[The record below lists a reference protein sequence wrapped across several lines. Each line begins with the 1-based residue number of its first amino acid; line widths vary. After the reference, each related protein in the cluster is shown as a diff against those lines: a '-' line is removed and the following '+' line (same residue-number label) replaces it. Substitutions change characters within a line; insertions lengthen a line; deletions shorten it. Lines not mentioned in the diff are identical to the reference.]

1 MTAPDRYQ
9 ILYDISR
16 TLHSNRLDLQLTLQ
30 TVISMTGQAL
40 GIQHGCLMTFHE
52 DASIANVY
60 VIGASDKTGLD
71 EHLWNTLFK
80 QGPVGYVYHSDRT
93 VVIRNIQTDPRWSL
107 MPRDVSFIPLTGSAI
122 SVPLG
127 QGTDIAGVMLLIHPT
142 VDYFTRQRVELLE
155 EIASLASLAIRN
167 ARDLHAIR
175 VGNTRYR
182 ALFDEAVVPMLL
194 TDISGIIVDV
204 NWKACDFLGYRRTD
218 LLHIPIADINQE
230 AAQKAQFAD
239 LKDDQEEFVR
249 ATIYNIDGRS
259 IPSLVRVRRV
269 QLEGR
274 PVIEWVMQDMSAQ
287 TELEQLRRDMSAMVY
302 HDLRGPLTNILGGIY
317 KLGEVLQNHEN
328 PLVLKLLHIAL
339 RSTRQLQR
347 LVDSL
352 LDIQRMEEGKKML
365 NRQPIEVRVM
375 VTDAVQ
381 LVQPL
386 AAEAGQVLMF
396 DVARDLPTAQ
406 LDSDMLMRVLVNLI
420 ENAVKYTPTEG
431 SIHVNAR
438 LDDTGN
444 HIIFKVSDSG
454 PGIPPDMLGRIFEKF
469 SRVKYQN
476 APKGV
481 GLGLAFCRLAVEA
494 HGGRIWVESEMGK
507 GSDFI
512 FQVPLREPSEADKG
526 VAPAEKAKDKDALNP
541 PPAKAASA

>member
-9 ILYDISR
+9 ILYEISR
-16 TLHSNRLDLQLTLQ
+16 ALHASRLDLQRTLQ
-30 TVISMTGQAL
+30 TVISLTGQAL

-52 DASIANVY
+52 DSSIANVY

-80 QGPVGYVYHSDRT
+80 QGPIGYVYHSDRV
-93 VVIRNIQTDPRWSL
+93 VVIRNIKTDPRWSL
-107 MPRDVSFIPLTGSAI
+107 MPDEVSFIPSAGSAA

-127 QGTDIAGVMLLIHPT
+127 HGTGIVGVMLLIHPT
-142 VDYFTRQRVELLE
+142 VDYFNRQRVELLE
-155 EIASLASLAIRN
+155 EIAALAALAIRN

-175 VGNTRYR
+175 VGDTRYR

-194 TDISGIIVDV
+194 TDPDGVIVDV

-218 LLHIPIADINQE
+218 LLHVPIADINQE
-230 AAQKAQFAD
+230 AAQKAQFAN
-239 LKDDQEEFVR
+239 LQEEQEEHVR
-249 ATIYNIDGRS
+249 ATIYNIDGRA
-259 IPSLVRVRRV
+259 IPSLVRVRRL
-269 QLEGR
+269 QIEGR

-287 TELEQLRRDMSAMVY
+287 TELEQLRRDMTAMVY
-302 HDLRGPLTNILGGIY
+302 HDLRGPLTNILGSVY
-317 KLGEVLQNHEN
+317 KLGEVLQNNEN
-328 PLVLKLLHIAL
+328 PLVLKLLHIGL
-339 RSTRQLQR
+339 RSARQLQR
-347 LVDSL
+347 LIDSL
-352 LDIQRMEEGKKML
+352 LDIQRMEEGKRML
-365 NRQPIEVRVM
+365 NRQPIEVRVL

-386 AAEAGQVLMF
+386 AAEAEQLLMF
-396 DVARDLPTAQ
+396 DVARDIPVAH
-406 LDSDMLMRVLVNLI
+406 LDSDMVMRVLVNLI
-420 ENAVKYTPTEG
+420 ENAIKYTPTGG

-438 LDDTGN
+438 LDDTGQQ
-444 HIIFKVSDSG
+444 IIFKVSDSG
-454 PGIPPDMLGRIFEKF
+454 PGIPPDMTGRIFEKF
-469 SRVKYQN
+469 SRVHYQN

-512 FQVPLREPSEADKG
+512 FQLPLREPNHTDSAQTS
-526 VAPAEKAKDKDALNP
+526 AEKKNERKHPNQRT
-541 PPAKAASA
+541 KAATA